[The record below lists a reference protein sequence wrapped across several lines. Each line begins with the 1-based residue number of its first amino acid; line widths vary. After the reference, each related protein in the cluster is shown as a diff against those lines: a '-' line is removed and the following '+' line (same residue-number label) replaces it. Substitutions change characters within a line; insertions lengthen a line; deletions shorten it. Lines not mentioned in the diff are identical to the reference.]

1 MDDETVLTAGL
12 LKRLSRWLTSDEPS
26 ATDTSA
32 DETAAEDIYDERNNS
47 TWFLLPPV

>member
-26 ATDTSA
+26 AADTLA
-32 DETAAEDIYDERNNS
+32 DETAAGDVYDERNNS